1 MRSEK
6 TIFSWPTKEEA
17 MVKVK
22 RIYDFPRP
30 SKDDG
35 KRVLIDRLWPRGL
48 RKDEVAVDEWMKEIA
63 PSSQLR
69 KWFGH
74 DPAKWEEFRRRY
86 RQELEGKKDFIEELR
101 RDARHGT
108 VTILYSARDTEHNN
122 ALVVKDLIE

>member
-1 MRSEK
+1 
-6 TIFSWPTKEEA
+6 